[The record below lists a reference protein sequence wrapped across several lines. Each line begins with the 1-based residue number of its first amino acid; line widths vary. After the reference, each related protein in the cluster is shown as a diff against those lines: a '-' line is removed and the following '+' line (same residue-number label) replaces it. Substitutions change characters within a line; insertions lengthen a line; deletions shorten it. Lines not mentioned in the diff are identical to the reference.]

1 MSTNRAPEVARITL
15 AGIRIANGS
24 TALFAPSVL
33 ARQLGVEPRESQAV
47 QYAFRLFGIRT
58 LLLGVELLL
67 PEGEVR
73 TASLRVAPAIHASD
87 TVSAALA
94 GLTRQIPVRPA
105 VTATAI
111 SAVNTVLAL
120 VAWSGE
126 RPSEA
131 QG

>member
-1 MSTNRAPEVARITL
+1 
-15 AGIRIANGS
+15 
-24 TALFAPSVL
+24 
-33 ARQLGVEPRESQAV
+33 
-47 QYAFRLFGIRT
+47 
-58 LLLGVELLL
+58 VELLL
-67 PEGEVR
+67 PDGEVR

-94 GLTRQIPVRPA
+94 GLTRQVPVRPA

-120 VAWSGE
+120 VAWGGE